1 MFAVAFVVIPSS
13 PRRKTV
19 TMPYLLSV
27 WFDEPYEDP
36 DLDLPEAQRQM
47 AQTSELIAEMER
59 AGAWCE
65 NFTTAG

>member
-1 MFAVAFVVIPSS
+1 
-13 PRRKTV
+13 
-19 TMPYLLSV
+19 MPQYLLSV